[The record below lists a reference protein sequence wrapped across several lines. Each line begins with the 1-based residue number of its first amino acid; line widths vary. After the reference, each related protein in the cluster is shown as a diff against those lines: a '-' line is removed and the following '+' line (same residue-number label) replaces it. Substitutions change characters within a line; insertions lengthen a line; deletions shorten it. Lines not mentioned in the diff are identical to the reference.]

1 MLRQITDTANPN
13 LTGEA
18 AMPEPSSSL
27 DLHDDDMVD
36 GYLSDSETSV
46 GSTEAMSVASASNTI
61 EKTAAGDEMEL
72 VDIEPFDLEAGD
84 SNPPASVRQP
94 PQDRLSSLP
103 TEIKELVFKDLDLLD
118 KLDLRLTNRY
128 FFEYIPAYTHADYLE
143 AEQLERA
150 VDRKFYTCY
159 MCLRLRPKAK
169 FADKSR
175 MNGKGVS
182 QFHCLPSPVLRS
194 KKANFHARD
203 DAFHKELL

>member
-1 MLRQITDTANPN
+1 MDTANPN
-13 LTGEA
+13 LAREA
-18 AMPEPSSSL
+18 AMPDSSSSL

-36 GYLSDSETSV
+36 GQLSDSETSV
-46 GSTEAMSVASASNTI
+46 GSTEAMSVASASNPI
-61 EKTAAGDEMEL
+61 EKITAGDEMEL
-72 VDIEPFDLEAGD
+72 VDVEPFDLQAGD
-84 SNPPASVRQP
+84 SNPSASLRQS

-128 FFEYIPAYTHADYLE
+128 FFEYIPAFTHEDFLK

-150 VDRKFYTCY
+150 VTRKFYTCY
-159 MCLRLRPKAK
+159 ICLRLRPKAK

-182 QFHCLPSPVLRS
+182 RFYYLLSPVLGS
-194 KKANFHARD
+194 Q
-203 DAFHKELL
+203 